1 MIVIQTHLSASLL
14 QCQSRSRDC
23 VYTPSRRGGPRC
35 RKKPRPGRSDEPKQ
49 LPDDVFAMLSQE
61 PADVPRDREFMPPLL
76 GSGQNDRA
84 DRWVHVRCTAISIQN
99 YIDPGAG
106 LKHLE
111 DWVQDSDLIFDSLF
125 MNSTG
130 PALGNGFN
138 SDVSGTGTPS
148 HVVPMVRSYQSDAA
162 M

>member
-1 MIVIQTHLSASLL
+1 MCTLLAAEADLAAARSPGPAAAMSPSNCPTMSLRCSRKSLPTCPVIVSWN
-14 QCQSRSRDC
+14 
-23 VYTPSRRGGPRC
+23 GPC
-35 RKKPRPGRSDEPKQ
+35 WCWDTELVLTSI
-49 LPDDVFAMLSQE
+49 F
-61 PADVPRDREFMPPLL
+61 
-76 GSGQNDRA
+76 
-84 DRWVHVRCTAISIQN
+84 TAISIQN

-138 SDVSGTGTPS
+138 SDVSGTGTPA

>member
-1 MIVIQTHLSASLL
+1 M
-14 QCQSRSRDC
+14 
-23 VYTPSRRGGPRC
+23 
-35 RKKPRPGRSDEPKQ
+35 
-49 LPDDVFAMLSQE
+49 
-61 PADVPRDREFMPPLL
+61 PRDRESEWPSVTGNSPPECALTV
-76 GSGQNDRA
+76 A
-84 DRWVHVRCTAISIQN
+84 CPAISIQN

-130 PALGNGFN
+130 PVLGSGFS

-148 HVVPMVRSYQSDAA
+148 HVVPMVRSYHSDAA

>member
-1 MIVIQTHLSASLL
+1 M
-14 QCQSRSRDC
+14 
-23 VYTPSRRGGPRC
+23 YTPSRRGGPRC

-49 LPDDVFAMLSQE
+49 LPDDVFALLSQE
-61 PADVPRDREFMPPLL
+61 SADVPRDRELNRPLL
-76 GSGQNDRA
+76 VLDSELALTAG
-84 DRWVHVRCTAISIQN
+84 CTAISIQN

-138 SDVSGTGTPS
+138 SDVSGTGTPA

>member
-1 MIVIQTHLSASLL
+1 MCPVIVSWTSHCWCWVTS
-14 QCQSRSRDC
+14 
-23 VYTPSRRGGPRC
+23 V
-35 RKKPRPGRSDEPKQ
+35 
-49 LPDDVFAMLSQE
+49 
-61 PADVPRDREFMPPLL
+61 
-76 GSGQNDRA
+76 RA
-84 DRWVHVRCTAISIQN
+84 DRWTHVGFTAISIQN

-138 SDVSGTGTPS
+138 SDVSGAGTPA
-148 HVVPMVRSYQSDAA
+148 HAVPMVRSYQSDAA